1 MEGRKSGLLANLK
14 LTASVNPYS
23 ATYHRCYSEM
33 PMIRCRSNGID
44 DLGALRIQYWDN
56 SSLFIK
62 SGYPV
67 GVIIPTET
75 DVDWLIT
82 LSKDEKT
89 IIELASSSEHNKNWS
104 IITIPNPSNYLNHIL
119 RGSP

>member
-1 MEGRKSGLLANLK
+1 
-14 LTASVNPYS
+14 
-23 ATYHRCYSEM
+23 
-33 PMIRCRSNGID
+33 MIRCRSNGID

-89 IIELASSSEHNKNWS
+89 IVELASSSEHNKNWS